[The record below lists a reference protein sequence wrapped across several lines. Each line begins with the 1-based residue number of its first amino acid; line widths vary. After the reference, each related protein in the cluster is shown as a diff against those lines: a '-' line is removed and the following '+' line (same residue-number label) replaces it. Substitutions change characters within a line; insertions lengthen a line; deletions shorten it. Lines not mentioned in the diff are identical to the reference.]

1 MNEVDFTNWLINKGI
16 KKKNIGDFIY
26 RLKRVER
33 ELGNCDLDEHY
44 QNDKCSFLLATF
56 ANMGMN
62 NNMKQF
68 PLAQLPI
75 GKYYMNTYRYSL
87 KKYIKFKE
95 DRSS

>member
-1 MNEVDFTNWLINKGI
+1 
-16 KKKNIGDFIY
+16 
-26 RLKRVER
+26 
-33 ELGNCDLDEHY
+33 
-44 QNDKCSFLLATF
+44 
-56 ANMGMN
+56 MGLN

-95 DRSS
+95 ETSS